1 MRTRSQQASPGGF
14 VSLDSER
21 ATRRTRSTRT
31 ASQSNTEPSTSQ
43 TTTRSKNQRAAKK
56 PAPKKTTTTTTKT
69 QTRKGTTRTTRKT
82 TRKTTQTAPSDEAPE
97 THNAAADE
105 NIPPNDSESID
116 QAHDSS
122 KDSEPTAAPKPGL
135 SEPNNSERESST
147 PSAKDPK
154 ETITLAVP
162 PAVAKGADEARQPP
176 FPQAP
181 SPRSTIG
188 TSWLEYL
195 ENISDIGSPL
205 SERSRTPSVD
215 SSFALEGE
223 VDEDLLAQVSEA
235 LARHNAAQPDV
246 PTGEDRSTSE
256 LAEVGPT
263 TTELEPAN
271 TPARVVSTES
281 SCSATVVVS
290 VEESAAVDEL
300 EALAE
305 RFSKLSL
312 TCVPAVVSS
321 TESPAAPTWR
331 SETQQP
337 ANETSASPTTDVS
350 AVVSD
355 ASVDPHRLASIY
367 NDAPPQ
373 FPYTAWQELYP
384 PRPAVEDQQSP
395 STIFGGPIPSGPSS
409 IFDDERQAA
418 YYLGRQSIVE
428 GPLVSETLAEAP
440 ELIAGLPSH
449 PAEAEPGELFRRPS
463 TPALGFWPRGGRT
476 RLSPIPEEPEEPE
489 TSPAPGSSA
498 GVEQEG
504 SACTPAPLLAPSPV
518 PMVDPQAPAHG
529 PAQVPSAVSPTPPKK
544 TKGKKKTK
552 TKPLT
557 SSKVNRK
564 RSRSETGDERAPE
577 TPIANKRRNL
587 GPPGSTP
594 FARRL
599 TPLSRRLSTNAAPYS
614 ERLRRRTIESQGRI
628 HRTVFRIPQLIAQT
642 EADRRASESASPSPF
657 PGPPETTFDF
667 TVERNQ
673 ENDQTSQSEPSA
685 QQEPSTPDSSRRG
698 WNIRGLLSS
707 VPRSL
712 SISRFLPFGRSPRT
726 AESSAAP
733 QPSSERINRTQ
744 PLETDMA
751 TSQRETQPRRR
762 VSESHL
768 AEEPPKKRTRNM
780 SYSLFPA
787 PIDRSLYLGDIPKT
801 KPAPKPSSEPES
813 QQPQKQATEEPKV
826 QESTVA
832 GDEPSS
838 ERESRGPTTS
848 ETAHKKRKRA
858 PSPDVIPNPKGSS
871 YGMDLDYFCYSSDSD
886 EESHK
891 PSQQSEA
898 ESANKLPLA
907 QKAVR
912 SALRSER
919 HPSKKVR
926 FDASPEDTPSKLRLR
941 ARATDP
947 YQGRHFIGM
956 GEGSPSTPAS
966 APTTP
971 TPADRTTR
979 PPGFIPNTQGTFQL
993 DYDALSDD
1001 SESSGAPSPSA
1012 VTAPS
1017 PAPSETPSISS
1028 TQVVVGDRVPEH
1040 LQPAP
1045 LTPRVPPPPPSTPA
1059 TNKEALE
1066 RARSQ
1071 AEKYKPKTPSG
1082 LQTVIGQP
1090 PQPVQPSQPSPAVE
1104 AVEKFGDDQYARDA
1118 QWLYENCPS
1127 GDLSKL
1133 SWPARQSLSES
1144 LGTSPATL
1152 ELVNEIITESEIE
1165 EGYKLFCEGLRQF
1178 EQASA

>member
-31 ASQSNTEPSTSQ
+31 ASQSTTEPSTSQ

-82 TRKTTQTAPSDEAPE
+82 TRKTTQTTPGDEAPA
-97 THNAAADE
+97 THNDAADE
-105 NIPPNDSESID
+105 NTPPNDPESID

-122 KDSEPTAAPKPGL
+122 KDSEPAPAPKPGL

-147 PSAKDPK
+147 PSAKVPK
-154 ETITLAVP
+154 KAITLAVP
-162 PAVAKGADEARQPP
+162 PAVTQGGEQAQQPP

-205 SERSRTPSVD
+205 SERSKTPSVD

-223 VDEDLLAQVSEA
+223 VDDDLIAQVSEA
-235 LARHNAAQPDV
+235 LALQNAAQPDV
-246 PTGEDRSTSE
+246 PTGEDPSTSE

-263 TTELEPAN
+263 TTESEPAN

-300 EALAE
+300 EDLAK

-321 TESPAAPTWR
+321 TESPATPTWR
-331 SETQQP
+331 SETQQS
-337 ANETSASPTTDVS
+337 ANETGASQTTDVS
-350 AVVSD
+350 AAVSD

-373 FPYTAWQELYP
+373 FPYGAWQDLYP
-384 PRPAVEDQQSP
+384 PKPAVEDQQSP

-428 GPLVSETLAEAP
+428 GPLVSEALAEAP

-449 PAEAEPGELFRRPS
+449 PAEAEPGELFHRPS
-463 TPALGFWPRGGRT
+463 TPAPGFWPRGGRT

-489 TSPAPGSSA
+489 TSPVPGSSA

-504 SACTPAPLLAPSPV
+504 SACTPAPLPAPSPV

-529 PAQVPSAVSPTPPKK
+529 PAQVPSAVSPAPPKK
-544 TKGKKKTK
+544 TKGKEKTKK

-657 PGPPETTFDF
+657 PEPPETTFDF

-673 ENDQTSQSEPSA
+673 ENHQTSQSEPSA

-726 AESSAAP
+726 AESSGK
-733 QPSSERINRTQ
+733 PSIAFCDVVPGFNLLQ
-744 PLETDMA
+744 PLRNLRRNASTARNPLRRTWPPLKEKPNLVVVSVRVISRKSLPKSALAICLTPFSPHQSIDLFTWETFRRLSRRRSLPQNLSLSDLRNRPQK
-751 TSQRETQPRRR
+751 SQRSRNRPWRVMNLPANVNPEPQRLATPLRRSASVPLRPMSSPIQRDPVMEWTWITSATVPTATRSPTSHPSRKKPNLPTNSLSLKRLFAVLSAPSDTLPRRSVLMQALKILLRNCACVLVPPIRTKAGILLEWAKDLLPLLRPLLPPQLLLIVRRALR
-762 VSESHL
+762 VSFPIRKALFSSITMLSRTILSQVERHL
-768 AEEPPKKRTRNM
+768 LPP
-780 SYSLFPA
+780 
-787 PIDRSLYLGDIPKT
+787 
-801 KPAPKPSSEPES
+801 
-813 QQPQKQATEEPKV
+813 
-826 QESTVA
+826 
-832 GDEPSS
+832 
-838 ERESRGPTTS
+838 
-848 ETAHKKRKRA
+848 
-858 PSPDVIPNPKGSS
+858 
-871 YGMDLDYFCYSSDSD
+871 
-886 EESHK
+886 
-891 PSQQSEA
+891 
-898 ESANKLPLA
+898 LPL
-907 QKAVR
+907 QV
-912 SALRSER
+912 LRR
-919 HPSKKVR
+919 R
-926 FDASPEDTPSKLRLR
+926 KLRLSLPPR
-941 ARATDP
+941 SRWA
-947 YQGRHFIGM
+947 IGM
-956 GEGSPSTPAS
+956 
-966 APTTP
+966 
-971 TPADRTTR
+971 
-979 PPGFIPNTQGTFQL
+979 
-993 DYDALSDD
+993 
-1001 SESSGAPSPSA
+1001 SS
-1012 VTAPS
+1012 
-1017 PAPSETPSISS
+1017 
-1028 TQVVVGDRVPEH
+1028 H
-1040 LQPAP
+1040 LFSFC
-1045 LTPRVPPPPPSTPA
+1045 PRI
-1059 TNKEALE
+1059 
-1066 RARSQ
+1066 R
-1071 AEKYKPKTPSG
+1071 
-1082 LQTVIGQP
+1082 I
-1090 PQPVQPSQPSPAVE
+1090 
-1104 AVEKFGDDQYARDA
+1104 
-1118 QWLYENCPS
+1118 
-1127 GDLSKL
+1127 
-1133 SWPARQSLSES
+1133 
-1144 LGTSPATL
+1144 
-1152 ELVNEIITESEIE
+1152 
-1165 EGYKLFCEGLRQF
+1165 
-1178 EQASA
+1178 